1 MEFSAKDL
9 RVLVTA
15 GAAGIGRVIA
25 RTFVEHGARVHIC
38 DIDEKALAETKK
50 QLPAVSQTVADVARL
65 DDVERLFEDVKKI
78 LRGLDV
84 LVNNAGI
91 AGPTAK
97 VEDIRPE
104 DWDRCIAVDL
114 NGMFYCTRKAM
125 PLIKAAGGGSIIN
138 LSSAAGRL
146 AFPMRTPYS
155 AAKWAI
161 VGFTESLA
169 AEAGPDKV
177 RVNCIQPGIV
187 EGERIDRVI
196 AAKAKGLGL
205 SERRSPQAHGR
216 GREHA
221 DHRHPAGHRRH
232 GALPRDRRAA
242 HLGPGDLGLRRD
254 EVSRLR
260 NSDKRP
266 TVVPANA
273 GTHIFQKTGPREFT
287 NEVQHS
293 LRGVL
298 QWGPGSTGISRLK
311 RGVRLPGVIRPGNL
325 SGRSL
330 QRWIASHRALLGAQA
345 QQRPDGL
352 RPSYAASRPRRGAG
366 RAASLSASPSS
377 RKPF

>member
-1 MEFSAKDL
+1 MEFSAKGL

-15 GAAGIGRVIA
+15 GAAGIGRVIV

-38 DIDEKALAETKK
+38 DIDEKALAGTKK
-50 QLPAVSQTVADVARL
+50 QLPTVTQTVADVAKP
-65 DDVERLFEDVKKI
+65 DDVERLFKDVEKS

-91 AGPTAK
+91 AGPTAR
-97 VEDIRPE
+97 VEDIKPE

-125 PLIKAAGGGSIIN
+125 PLIKEAGGGSIIN

-196 AAKAKGLGL
+196 SAKAKALGVP
-205 SERRSPQAHGR
+205 E
-216 GREHA
+216 
-221 DHRHPAGHRRH
+221 
-232 GALPRDRRAA
+232 
-242 HLGPGDLGLRRD
+242 D
-254 EVSRLR
+254 EVRSKMVEGV
-260 NSDKRP
+260 SMKT
-266 TVVPANA
+266 TVTPQDIANIA
-273 GTHIFQKTGPREFT
+273 LFLATAPGRHISGQAISVCGGTRYL
-287 NEVQHS
+287 V
-293 LRGVL
+293 
-298 QWGPGSTGISRLK
+298 
-311 RGVRLPGVIRPGNL
+311 
-325 SGRSL
+325 
-330 QRWIASHRALLGAQA
+330 
-345 QQRPDGL
+345 
-352 RPSYAASRPRRGAG
+352 
-366 RAASLSASPSS
+366 
-377 RKPF
+377 